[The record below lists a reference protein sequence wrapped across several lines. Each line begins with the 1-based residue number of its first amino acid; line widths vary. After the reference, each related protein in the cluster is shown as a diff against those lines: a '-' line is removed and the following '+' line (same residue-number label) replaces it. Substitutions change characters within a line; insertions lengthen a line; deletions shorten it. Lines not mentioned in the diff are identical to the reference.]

1 MKKILQFLFFFLFL
15 QTLAAVEDASLL
27 KSDETQKT
35 YERRAVMGFGDIGF
49 MQDAVRVPMRY
60 CEYNEKGEGRCIPWT
75 FSVNYPLNESEKLK
89 AAKIFY
95 QWTITNR
102 FDKIILGDNVAFMRT
117 KGGEVKID
125 LGGKIPS
132 FRAGTS
138 DRATFRRHLEHY
150 LNSDVRKVFGNLL
163 DASAEQRYSELS
175 EKEQETF
182 MVTKAKEL
190 GLSAAFVKNLLN
202 SSYVFAAHVAPIG
215 SAGRV
220 VRTRHKSV
228 TTGLYYSSFDI
239 EIELS
244 VDVVF
249 MIYRYNYETK
259 RFEHYGDIVGHSGGI
274 TGSTDTAL
282 QIIPTPKQVMS
293 VFNDTFRTA
302 IKAASLNANYQLKQ
316 DDNFAIFMPV
326 KSSDGKKIESS
337 FGVMEDIR
345 IDHPFEILET
355 VDGKTQRKGFAR
367 AREVSVNCNDSAAPT
382 IIKVTNGDAEEGD
395 QLREYPWTGLYF
407 NLGLENSGVQIS
419 GLQVDGRD
427 DKEGDAGIWMFGP
440 GLHLG
445 TTVDLGFVLNRSALS
460 EFYLSVFLDLNFG
473 IKTWYDAAEDSYD
486 LDTFPVWFGGGLG
499 IAKRFYMGSAGFFIA
514 PAIDASYHGTLNE
527 GLDFQHFTVT
537 PQIQLGFSTTPSF
550 DFIVKAGWN
559 LGFLTKAE
567 SHGYGAEKD
576 ALSSY
581 SPFVH
586 GIYTSLDFNFHL
598 PIVSAMARM
607 YTPSSNVCR

>member
-15 QTLAAVEDASLL
+15 QILSAVEDASLL

-35 YERRAVMGFGDIGF
+35 YERKAVMGFGDIGF
-49 MQDAVRVPMRY
+49 MQDAVKVPMRY
-60 CEYNEKGEGRCIPWT
+60 CEYNEKGEGRCVPWT
-75 FSVNYPLNESEKLK
+75 FSVNYPLDANEKLK

-345 IDHPFEILET
+345 VDHPFQILET

-367 AREVSVNCNDSAAPT
+367 AREVSLNCKDGAAPT

-407 NLGLENSGVQIS
+407 NLGFDTNSIKIIGNQS
-419 GLQVDGRD
+419 D
-427 DKEGDAGIWMFGP
+427 DDAGNMFASP

-445 TTVDLGFVLNRSALS
+445 ADVDFGYVMNRPALS
-460 EFYLSVFLDLNFG
+460 EFYFRAFLDLNFG
-473 IKTWYDAAEDSYD
+473 LNSDSKNVDPD
-486 LDTFPVWFGGGLG
+486 LLSWFGGGVG
-499 IAKRFYMGSAGFFIA
+499 IAKRFYTGGAGFFIA
-514 PAIDASYHGTLNE
+514 PAIDASYHGTLNDDW
-527 GLDFQHFTVT
+527 DFQRFVVT
-537 PQIQLGFSTTPSF
+537 PQLHFGFSATPSF
-550 DFIVKAGWN
+550 DFIIKAGWN
-559 LGFLTKAE
+559 VGFLTNAE
-567 SHGYGAEKD
+567 YGEEDISAR
-576 ALSSY
+576 Y
-581 SPFVH
+581 SGFVH
-586 GIYTSLDFNFHL
+586 GLYASLDFNFHL

-607 YTPSSNVCR
+607 YKPSSNVCR

>member
-1 MKKILQFLFFFLFL
+1 MKKIVLFFLFFLVFQALSAL
-15 QTLAAVEDASLL
+15 EDTSLL
-27 KSDETQKT
+27 QADETQKT
-35 YERRAVMGFGDIGF
+35 YERKAVMGFGDIGF
-49 MQDAVRVPMRY
+49 MQNSVKVPMRY

-75 FSVNYPLNESEKLK
+75 FSVNYPLGREEKLK

-125 LGGKIPS
+125 LGGKIPV

-138 DRATFRRHLEHY
+138 DRATFRRNLEHY
-150 LNSDVRKVFGNLL
+150 LNTDVKNVFGSLL
-163 DASAEQRYSELS
+163 DASMDQRYSELS

-182 MVTKAKEL
+182 MATKAKEL
-190 GLSAAFVKNLLN
+190 GISAAFAKNLLN
-202 SSYVFAAHVAPIG
+202 SSYIFAAHVAPIG
-215 SAGRV
+215 SAGKVIRSK
-220 VRTRHKSV
+220 RKSIV
-228 TTGLYYSSFDI
+228 TGMYYYAFDV

-244 VDVVF
+244 VNVVF

-282 QIIPTPKQVMS
+282 QVIPTPSQVMS

-302 IKAASLNANYQLKQ
+302 IKAASINANYKLKQ

-355 VDGKTQRKGFAR
+355 VDGKSQRKGFAR
-367 AREVSVNCNDSAAPT
+367 AREVSQNCNDSAAPT
-382 IIKVTNGDAEEGD
+382 IIKVTNGEAEEGD

-407 NLGLENSGVQIS
+407 NLGLENSGLDIKKSEVGVWI
-419 GLQVDGRD
+419 
-427 DKEGDAGIWMFGP
+427 FGP

-445 TTVDLGFVLNRSALS
+445 TDIDLGYVMNSSALS
-460 EFYLSVFLDLNFG
+460 EFYFRAFLDFNVGISTHHDEESLHFG
-473 IKTWYDAAEDSYD
+473 DAIY
-486 LDTFPVWFGGGLG
+486 WFGGGIG
-499 IAKRFYMGSAGFFIA
+499 ISKRFYAGSAGFFFA
-514 PAIDASYHGTLNE
+514 PALDASYHGTLNDDW
-527 GLDFQHFTVT
+527 DFQHFTIT
-537 PQIQLGFSTTPSF
+537 PQIQLGFSATPAF
-550 DFIVKAGWN
+550 DFIIKAGWN
-559 LGFLTKAE
+559 IGFLTKTE
-567 SHGYGAEKD
+567 YKEGGEYYYEYETYIKNKND
-576 ALSSY
+576 
-581 SPFVH
+581 FVQ
-586 GIYTSLDFNFHL
+586 GLYVSLDFNFHL
-598 PIVSAMARM
+598 PIVGAMARM
-607 YTPSSNVCR
+607 YTPSSNVCK

>member
-1 MKKILQFLFFFLFL
+1 MRKILIFILILLPVL
-15 QTLAAVEDASLL
+15 QISAVEDTFLL

-35 YERRAVMGFGDIGF
+35 YERKAVMGFGDIGF

-75 FSVNYPLNESEKLK
+75 FSVNYPLDTSEKLK

-102 FDKIILGDNVAFMRT
+102 FDKIILGNNVAFMRT

-125 LGGKIPS
+125 LGGRIPA

-138 DRATFRRHLEHY
+138 DRETFRRRLEHY

-274 TGSTDTAL
+274 SGSTDTAL
-282 QIIPTPKQVMS
+282 QIIPTPKQVMA

-302 IKAASLNANYQLKQ
+302 IKAAALNANYQLKQ

-345 IDHPFEILET
+345 VDHPFEILET

-367 AREVSVNCNDSAAPT
+367 AREVSLNCKEGAVPT

-407 NLGLENSGVQIS
+407 NFGLENSGVAIS
-419 GLQVDGRD
+419 VLQKNSEEQRQYGEVGSFL
-427 DKEGDAGIWMFGP
+427 IGP
-440 GLHLG
+440 GFHLG
-445 TTVDLGFVLNRSALS
+445 TTVDLGYVLNRSALS
-460 EFYLSVFLDLNFG
+460 EFYLSAFLDLNFTPG
-473 IKTWYDAAEDSYD
+473 IAEWAPEGLYLTQSVYSW
-486 LDTFPVWFGGGLG
+486 LGGGLG
-499 IAKRFYMGSAGFFIA
+499 ISKRFYVGSAGFFIA
-514 PAIDASYHGTLNE
+514 PAIDASYHGTLN
-527 GLDFQHFTVT
+527 DDWNFQHFIIT
-537 PQIQLGFSTTPSF
+537 PQIQLGFSATPSF
-550 DFIVKAGWN
+550 DFIIKAGWN
-559 LGFLTKAE
+559 VGFLTKAE
-567 SHGYGAEKD
+567 YEDSID
-576 ALSSY
+576 LINDY
-581 SPFVH
+581 SGFVH
-586 GIYTSLDFNFHL
+586 GLYASLDFNFHL

>member
-1 MKKILQFLFFFLFL
+1 MKKFLLIAFCLISFFQLS
-15 QTLAAVEDASLL
+15 AVEDASLL

-35 YERRAVMGFGDIGF
+35 YERKAVMGFGDIGF
-49 MQDAVRVPMRY
+49 MQDAVKVPMRY
-60 CEYNEKGEGRCIPWT
+60 CEYNEKGEGRCVPWT
-75 FSVNYPLNESEKLK
+75 FSVNYPLDTSEKLK

-138 DRATFRRHLEHY
+138 ERATFRRHLEHY

-202 SSYVFAAHVAPIG
+202 SSYVFAAHVAPVG

-220 VRTRHKSV
+220 VRTRHKSAV
-228 TTGLYYSSFDI
+228 TGLYYSSFDI

-244 VDVVF
+244 VNVVF

-367 AREVSVNCNDSAAPT
+367 AREVSINCNDSAAPT
-382 IIKVTNGDAEEGD
+382 VIKVTNGDAEEGD

-407 NLGLENSGVQIS
+407 NLGLENSGVEIS
-419 GLQVDGRD
+419 INGEDLP
-427 DKEGDAGIWMFGP
+427 GDIGSFLIGAGF
-440 GLHLG
+440 HLG
-445 TTVDLGFVLNRSALS
+445 TTVDLGYVKNSSALS
-460 EFYLSVFLDLNFG
+460 EFYLSAFLDLNFTPG
-473 IKTWYDAAEDSYD
+473 KAEVTSEGPFITQSIYSW
-486 LDTFPVWFGGGLG
+486 LGGGLG
-499 IAKRFYMGSAGFFIA
+499 IAKRFYVGSAGFFIA
-514 PAIDASYHGTLNE
+514 PAIDASYHGTLN
-527 GLDFQHFTVT
+527 DDMNFQHFILT
-537 PQIQLGFSTTPSF
+537 PQIQLGFSATPGF
-550 DFIVKAGWN
+550 DFIIKAGWN

-567 SHGYGAEKD
+567 ED
-576 ALSSY
+576 DIDVMDRY

-586 GIYTSLDFNFHL
+586 GIYASLDFNFHL

-607 YTPSSNVCR
+607 YKPSSNVCR

>member
-35 YERRAVMGFGDIGF
+35 YERKAVMGFGDIGF

-75 FSVNYPLNESEKLK
+75 FSVNYPLDTSEKLK

-125 LGGKIPS
+125 LGGKIPT

-150 LNSDVRKVFGNLL
+150 LNSDVRKVFGKLL

-282 QIIPTPKQVMS
+282 QIIPTPKQVMA

-367 AREVSVNCNDSAAPT
+367 AREVSINCNDSAAPT

-407 NLGLENSGVQIS
+407 NLGLETNSVLVYGS
-419 GLQVDGRD
+419 GSV
-427 DKEGDAGIWMFGP
+427 KDAGNMFGAP
-440 GLHLG
+440 GVHLG
-445 TTVDLGFVLNRSALS
+445 TAVDLGYTMNRSDLS
-460 EFYLSVFLDLNFG
+460 EFYLSVFLDLDFG
-473 IKTWYDAAEDSYD
+473 LNSDDSSVDADFLA
-486 LDTFPVWFGGGLG
+486 WIGGGLG
-499 IAKRFYMGSAGFFIA
+499 IAKRFYTGSAGFFIA
-514 PAIDASYHGTLNE
+514 PGIDASYHGTLNDDWDLQYF
-527 GLDFQHFTVT
+527 GVT
-537 PQIQLGFSTTPSF
+537 PQIHFGFSVTPSF
-550 DFIVKAGWN
+550 DFIIKAGWN

-567 SHGYGAEKD
+567 ED
-576 ALSSY
+576 DVDVLERY

-586 GIYTSLDFNFHL
+586 GLYASLDFNFHL

>member
-1 MKKILQFLFFFLFL
+1 MKRFLLALFCLTAFFRLS
-15 QTLAAVEDASLL
+15 AVDDTSLL
-27 KSDETQKT
+27 KSDETQKS
-35 YERRAVMGFGDIGF
+35 YERKAVMGFGDIGF
-49 MQDAVRVPMRY
+49 MQDSVRIPMRY
-60 CEYNEKGEGRCIPWT
+60 CEYNEKGEGRCIPWS
-75 FSVNYPLNESEKLK
+75 FSVNYPLDSKEKLK

-102 FDKIILGDNVAFMRT
+102 FDKIILGDNEAFMRT

-125 LGGKIPS
+125 LGGRIPT
-132 FRAGTS
+132 FRAGTTERES
-138 DRATFRRHLEHY
+138 FRRHLEHY
-150 LNSDVRKVFGNLL
+150 LNRDVRKVFGNLL
-163 DASAEQRYSELS
+163 DASAEQRYSELP

-215 SAGRV
+215 GAGRV
-220 VRTRHKSV
+220 IRSRHKSAV
-228 TTGLYYSSFDI
+228 TGLHYYSFDV

-244 VDVVF
+244 VNVVF

-274 TGSTDTAL
+274 SGSTDTAL
-282 QIIPTPKQVMS
+282 QIIPTPSQVMS

-345 IDHPFEILET
+345 VDHPFEILET

-367 AREVSVNCNDSAAPT
+367 AREISLNCKDGAAPT

-407 NLGLENSGVQIS
+407 NLGLENNGVQIK
-419 GLQVDGRD
+419 GVKTEERD
-427 DKEGDAGIWMFGP
+427 WKEDAGYIFIGP

-445 TTVDLGFVLNRSALS
+445 VDVDLGYVLNRSALS
-460 EFYLSVFLDLNFG
+460 EFYFRAFLDLNLG
-473 IKTWYDAAEDSYD
+473 LTQDYDPAEGGSD
-486 LDTFPVWFGGGLG
+486 LGEFLAWFGGGVG
-499 IAKRFYMGSAGFFIA
+499 IAKRFYTGGAGFFIA
-514 PAIDASYHGTLNE
+514 PAIDAAYHGTLNDDW
-527 GLDFQHFTVT
+527 DFQRFVVT
-537 PQIQLGFSTTPSF
+537 PQLHFGFSATPSF
-550 DFIVKAGWN
+550 DFIIKAGWN
-559 LGFLTKAE
+559 VGFLTKAE
-567 SHGYGAEKD
+567 YEEEDISAR
-576 ALSSY
+576 Y
-581 SPFVH
+581 SDFVH
-586 GIYTSLDFNFHL
+586 GLYASLDFNFHL

-607 YTPSSNVCR
+607 YKPSSNVCR

>member
-1 MKKILQFLFFFLFL
+1 MKKFLLIVFCLISVFQLS
-15 QTLAAVEDASLL
+15 AVEDASLL
-27 KSDETQKT
+27 KSDETQKS
-35 YERRAVMGFGDIGF
+35 YERKAVMGFGDIGF
-49 MQDAVRVPMRY
+49 MQDAVKVPMRY
-60 CEYNEKGEGRCIPWT
+60 CEYNEKGEGRCVPWT
-75 FSVNYPLNESEKLK
+75 FSVNYPLDMSEKLK

-125 LGGKIPS
+125 LGGKIPT

-282 QIIPTPKQVMS
+282 QIIPTPKQVMA

-345 IDHPFEILET
+345 VDHPFEILET

-367 AREVSVNCNDSAAPT
+367 AREVSLNCKDGAAPT

-407 NLGLENSGVQIS
+407 NLGFENNGVQIN
-419 GLQVDGRD
+419 GVQGRD
-427 DKEGDAGIWMFGP
+427 MDVKEGDAGLWYFGP

-445 TTVDLGFVLNRSALS
+445 TTVDLGYVKNSSALS

-473 IKTWYDAAEDSYD
+473 MKVSTKSDYEENYD
-486 LDTFPVWFGGGLG
+486 LDGFPAWFGGGLG
-499 IAKRFYMGSAGFFIA
+499 IAKRFYTGSAGFFIA
-514 PAIDASYHGTLNE
+514 PAIDASYHGTLNK
-527 GLDFQHFTVT
+527 GLNFQHFTVT
-537 PQIQLGFSTTPSF
+537 PQVQLGFSATPSF
-550 DFIVKAGWN
+550 DFIIKAGWN

-567 SHGYGAEKD
+567 ED
-576 ALSSY
+576 DIDVMDRY

-586 GIYTSLDFNFHL
+586 GIYASLDFNFHL

>member
-1 MKKILQFLFFFLFL
+1 MKKFLLIAFCLISFFQLS
-15 QTLAAVEDASLL
+15 AVEDASLL

-35 YERRAVMGFGDIGF
+35 YERKAVMGFGDIGF
-49 MQDAVRVPMRY
+49 MQDAVKVPMRY
-60 CEYNEKGEGRCIPWT
+60 CEYNEKGEGRCVPWT
-75 FSVNYPLNESEKLK
+75 FSVNYPLDTSEKLK

-138 DRATFRRHLEHY
+138 ERATFRRHLEHY
-150 LNSDVRKVFGNLL
+150 LNSDVRKVFGKLL
-163 DASAEQRYSELS
+163 DASAEQRYSDLS

-202 SSYVFAAHVAPIG
+202 SSYVFAAHVAPVG

-367 AREVSVNCNDSAAPT
+367 AREVSINCNDSAAPT

-407 NLGLENSGVQIS
+407 NLGLENNGVQIK
-419 GLQVDGRD
+419 GVKTEERD
-427 DKEGDAGIWMFGP
+427 WKEDAGYIFIGP

-445 TTVDLGFVLNRSALS
+445 VDVDLGYVLNRSALS
-460 EFYLSVFLDLNFG
+460 EFYFRAFLDLNFG
-473 IKTWYDAAEDSYD
+473 LEENYDPAEGGSD
-486 LDTFPVWFGGGLG
+486 LGAILAWFGGGVG
-499 IAKRFYMGSAGFFIA
+499 VAKRFYAGGAGFFFA

-527 GLDFQHFTVT
+527 GWDFQHFTIT
-537 PQIQLGFSTTPSF
+537 PQIQLGFSATPSF
-550 DFIVKAGWN
+550 DFIIKAGWN
-559 LGFLTKAE
+559 VGFLTKAE
-567 SHGYGAEKD
+567 YEEEDISAR
-576 ALSSY
+576 Y
-581 SPFVH
+581 SDFVH
-586 GIYTSLDFNFHL
+586 GLYASLDFNFHL

-607 YTPSSNVCR
+607 YKPSSNVCR

>member
-1 MKKILQFLFFFLFL
+1 MKKFLLIVFCLISVFQLS
-15 QTLAAVEDASLL
+15 AVEDASLL

-35 YERRAVMGFGDIGF
+35 YERKAVMGFGDIGF
-49 MQDAVRVPMRY
+49 MQDAVKVPMRY
-60 CEYNEKGEGRCIPWT
+60 CEYNEKGEGRCVPWT
-75 FSVNYPLNESEKLK
+75 FSVNYPLDTSEKLK

-125 LGGKIPS
+125 LGGKIPT

-138 DRATFRRHLEHY
+138 DRATFRRHLEHC
-150 LNSDVRKVFGNLL
+150 LNSDVRKVFGKLL

-274 TGSTDTAL
+274 SGSTDTAL

-345 IDHPFEILET
+345 VDHPFEILET

-367 AREVSVNCNDSAAPT
+367 AREVSINCNDSAAPT
-382 IIKVTNGDAEEGD
+382 VIKVTNGDAEEGD

-407 NLGLENSGVQIS
+407 NLGLEDDMVYAKGNRYSGDIGMMLV
-419 GLQVDGRD
+419 
-427 DKEGDAGIWMFGP
+427 AP

-445 TTVDLGFVLNRSALS
+445 TNVDLGYVMNSSALS
-460 EFYLSVFLDLNFG
+460 EFYLNVFLDFNVGLQSEYKDENQKSIG
-473 IKTWYDAAEDSYD
+473 ALLY
-486 LDTFPVWFGGGLG
+486 WFGGGLG
-499 IAKRFYMGSAGFFIA
+499 IAKRFYAGSAGFFFA
-514 PAIDASYHGTLNE
+514 PAIDASYHGTLND
-527 GLDFQHFTVT
+527 GRDFQHFDIT
-537 PQIQLGFSTTPSF
+537 PQIQLGFSATPSF
-550 DFIVKAGWN
+550 DFIIKAGWN
-559 LGFLTKAE
+559 VGFLTKAE
-567 SHGYGAEKD
+567 SNEYSMEKVD
-576 ALSSY
+576 VSGSY
-581 SPFVH
+581 SGFVH
-586 GIYTSLDFNFHL
+586 GPYMSLDFNFHL

>member
-1 MKKILQFLFFFLFL
+1 MKKFLLIAFCLISFFQLS
-15 QTLAAVEDASLL
+15 AVEDASLL

-35 YERRAVMGFGDIGF
+35 YERKAVMGFGDIGF
-49 MQDAVRVPMRY
+49 MQDAVKVPMRY

-75 FSVNYPLNESEKLK
+75 FSVNYPLDTSEKLK

-202 SSYVFAAHVAPIG
+202 SSYVFAAHVAPVG

-274 TGSTDTAL
+274 SGSTDTAL

-326 KSSDGKKIESS
+326 KSSDGKKIESA

-367 AREVSVNCNDSAAPT
+367 AREVSLNCKEGAVPT
-382 IIKVTNGDAEEGD
+382 IIKVTNGNAEEGD

-407 NLGLENSGVQIS
+407 NLGLENSGVEIS
-419 GLQVDGRD
+419 INGEDLP
-427 DKEGDAGIWMFGP
+427 GDIGSFLIGAGF
-440 GLHLG
+440 HLG
-445 TTVDLGFVLNRSALS
+445 TTVDLGYVKNSSALS
-460 EFYLSVFLDLNFG
+460 EFYLSAFLDLNFTPG
-473 IKTWYDAAEDSYD
+473 KAEVTSEGPFITQSIYSW
-486 LDTFPVWFGGGLG
+486 LGGGLG
-499 IAKRFYMGSAGFFIA
+499 IAKRFYVGSAGFFIA
-514 PAIDASYHGTLNE
+514 PAIDASYHGTLN
-527 GLDFQHFTVT
+527 DDMNFQHFILT
-537 PQIQLGFSTTPSF
+537 PQIQLGFSATPGF
-550 DFIVKAGWN
+550 DFIIKAGWN

-567 SHGYGAEKD
+567 ED
-576 ALSSY
+576 DIDVMDRY

-586 GIYTSLDFNFHL
+586 GIYASLDFNFHL

>member
-1 MKKILQFLFFFLFL
+1 MKKFLLIVFCLISVFQLS
-15 QTLAAVEDASLL
+15 AVEDTSLL
-27 KSDETQKT
+27 KSDETQKS
-35 YERRAVMGFGDIGF
+35 YERKAVMGFGDIGF
-49 MQDAVRVPMRY
+49 MQDSVKVPMRY
-60 CEYNEKGEGRCIPWT
+60 CEYNEKGEGRCVPWT
-75 FSVNYPLNESEKLK
+75 FSVNYPLDANEKLK

-125 LGGKIPS
+125 LGGKIPT

-215 SAGRV
+215 GAGRV
-220 VRTRHKSV
+220 IRSKHKSAV
-228 TTGLYYSSFDI
+228 TGLHYYSFDV

-244 VDVVF
+244 VNVVF

-326 KSSDGKKIESS
+326 KSSDGKKIESG

-355 VDGKTQRKGFAR
+355 VDGKKQRKGFAR
-367 AREVSVNCNDSAAPT
+367 AREVSINCNDSAAPT

-407 NLGLENSGVQIS
+407 NLGLEDDMVYAKGNRYSGDIGMMLV
-419 GLQVDGRD
+419 
-427 DKEGDAGIWMFGP
+427 AP

-445 TTVDLGFVLNRSALS
+445 TNVDLGYVMNSSALS
-460 EFYLSVFLDLNFG
+460 EFYLNVFLDFNVGLQSEYKDENQKSIG
-473 IKTWYDAAEDSYD
+473 ALLY
-486 LDTFPVWFGGGLG
+486 WFGGGLG
-499 IAKRFYMGSAGFFIA
+499 IAKRFYVGSAGFFFA
-514 PAIDASYHGTLNE
+514 PAIDASYHGTLND
-527 GLDFQHFTVT
+527 GRDFQHFDIT
-537 PQIQLGFSTTPSF
+537 PQIHLGFSVTPSF
-550 DFIVKAGWN
+550 DFIIKAGWN
-559 LGFLTKAE
+559 VGFLTKAE
-567 SHGYGAEKD
+567 SDEYSGEKVD
-576 ALSSY
+576 VSGNY
-581 SPFVH
+581 SGFVH
-586 GIYTSLDFNFHL
+586 GPYMSLDFNFHL

-607 YTPSSNVCR
+607 YKPSSNVCR

>member
-1 MKKILQFLFFFLFL
+1 MKKFLLIVFCLISVFQLS
-15 QTLAAVEDASLL
+15 AVEDTSLL
-27 KSDETQKT
+27 KSDETQKS
-35 YERRAVMGFGDIGF
+35 YERKAVMGFGDIGF
-49 MQDAVRVPMRY
+49 MQDSVKVPMRY
-60 CEYNEKGEGRCIPWT
+60 CEYNEKGEGRCVPWT
-75 FSVNYPLNESEKLK
+75 FSVNYPLDANEKLK

-125 LGGKIPS
+125 LGGKIPT

-215 SAGRV
+215 GAGRV
-220 VRTRHKSV
+220 IRSKHKSAV
-228 TTGLYYSSFDI
+228 TGLHYYSFDV

-244 VDVVF
+244 VNVVF

-367 AREVSVNCNDSAAPT
+367 AREVSINCNDRRPAARISVDRPLF
-382 IIKVTNGDAEEGD
+382 
-395 QLREYPWTGLYF
+395 QSRTGK
-407 NLGLENSGVQIS
+407 Q
-419 GLQVDGRD
+419 
-427 DKEGDAGIWMFGP
+427 
-440 GLHLG
+440 
-445 TTVDLGFVLNRSALS
+445 RSA
-460 EFYLSVFLDLNFG
+460 D
-473 IKTWYDAAEDSYD
+473 KR
-486 LDTFPVWFGGGLG
+486 
-499 IAKRFYMGSAGFFIA
+499 IAGRWKR
-514 PAIDASYHGTLNE
+514 
-527 GLDFQHFTVT
+527 
-537 PQIQLGFSTTPSF
+537 
-550 DFIVKAGWN
+550 
-559 LGFLTKAE
+559 
-567 SHGYGAEKD
+567 
-576 ALSSY
+576 
-581 SPFVH
+581 
-586 GIYTSLDFNFHL
+586 
-598 PIVSAMARM
+598 
-607 YTPSSNVCR
+607 